1 MQKKKDELKNSNLIG
16 QPELN
21 IGLCGHVDHGKTTL
35 LERLSG
41 KWADTHSEEIKRGI
55 TIRLGYA
62 DTVFRKCD
70 ECDLYTVKEKCPK
83 CNKET
88 QPVRKLSFVDAP
100 GHESLMATMLSGAT
114 LMDAALLLVA
124 ANENCPQ
131 PQTREHLMALKI
143 IGIKTIIVVQNKVD
157 LFKILKQKNPYLFRA
172 KNVLTAQ
179 DLIKGFLDAFLQSQ
193 EETLF
198 GDFIEG
204 LAIFVCDKV
213 YGAKKSELT
222 GIDLEF
228 EKDGVIY
235 VVEIKAGWNWG
246 NSSQI
251 RQLKINFANAKKLM
265 LAKTGKKVIAV
276 NGCCF
281 GKDNKPDK
289 GGYLKLCGQQFWEL
303 ISGDEKLYIDI
314 VEPIGYEAREKNEEF
329 AENYAQ
335 IINKLTLEFSQ
346 KFCDDGKINWEKLV
360 EYNSGFKRIIKKI
373 KI

>member
-1 MQKKKDELKNSNLIG
+1 MKKFNLQEIYKYAEKHISIFH
-16 QPELN
+16 QR
-21 IGLCGHVDHGKTTL
+21 
-35 LERLSG
+35 RL
-41 KWADTHSEEIKRGI
+41 D
-55 TIRLGYA
+55 Y
-62 DTVFRKCD
+62 
-70 ECDLYTVKEKCPK
+70 
-83 CNKET
+83 
-88 QPVRKLSFVDAP
+88 
-100 GHESLMATMLSGAT
+100 
-114 LMDAALLLVA
+114 
-124 ANENCPQ
+124 
-131 PQTREHLMALKI
+131 
-143 IGIKTIIVVQNKVD
+143 VQNKVD

-251 RQLKINFANAKKLM
+251 RQLNINFASAKKM
-265 LAKTGKKVIAV
+265 MRARTGKKVIAV

-281 GKDNKPDK
+281 GKENKPDK
-289 GGYLKLCGQQFWEL
+289 GVYLKLCGQQFWEL

-314 VEPIGYEAREKNEEF
+314 VEPIGYEAREKNEKF

-346 KFCDDGKINWEKLV
+346 KFCENGKINWKKLV
-360 EYNSGFKRIIKKI
+360 EYNSGFKKIIKK
-373 KI
+373 

>member
-1 MQKKKDELKNSNLIG
+1 MKKFNLQEIYKYAEKHISIFH
-16 QPELN
+16 QR
-21 IGLCGHVDHGKTTL
+21 
-35 LERLSG
+35 RL
-41 KWADTHSEEIKRGI
+41 D
-55 TIRLGYA
+55 Y
-62 DTVFRKCD
+62 
-70 ECDLYTVKEKCPK
+70 
-83 CNKET
+83 
-88 QPVRKLSFVDAP
+88 
-100 GHESLMATMLSGAT
+100 
-114 LMDAALLLVA
+114 
-124 ANENCPQ
+124 
-131 PQTREHLMALKI
+131 
-143 IGIKTIIVVQNKVD
+143 VQNKVD

-198 GDFIEG
+198 GYFIEG

-251 RQLKINFANAKKLM
+251 RQLNINFASAKKM
-265 LAKTGKKVIAV
+265 MRARTGKKVIAV

-289 GGYLKLCGQQFWEL
+289 GVYLKLCGQQFWEL

-314 VEPIGYEAREKNEEF
+314 VEPIGYEAREKNEKF

-346 KFCDDGKINWEKLV
+346 KFCENGKINWKKLV
-360 EYNSGFKRIIKKI
+360 EYNSGFKKIIKK
-373 KI
+373 

>member
-1 MQKKKDELKNSNLIG
+1 MKKFNLQEIYKYAEKHISIFH
-16 QPELN
+16 QR
-21 IGLCGHVDHGKTTL
+21 
-35 LERLSG
+35 RL
-41 KWADTHSEEIKRGI
+41 D
-55 TIRLGYA
+55 Y
-62 DTVFRKCD
+62 
-70 ECDLYTVKEKCPK
+70 
-83 CNKET
+83 
-88 QPVRKLSFVDAP
+88 
-100 GHESLMATMLSGAT
+100 
-114 LMDAALLLVA
+114 
-124 ANENCPQ
+124 
-131 PQTREHLMALKI
+131 
-143 IGIKTIIVVQNKVD
+143 VQNKVD

-251 RQLKINFANAKKLM
+251 RQLNINFASAKKM
-265 LAKTGKKVIAV
+265 MRARTGKKVIAV

-289 GGYLKLCGQQFWEL
+289 GDYLKLCGQHFWEF
-303 ISGDEKLYIDI
+303 ISGDKKLYIDI
-314 VEPIGYEAREKNEEF
+314 IEPIGYKAKEKNEEF
-329 AENYAQ
+329 IENYAR
-335 IINKLTLEFSQ
+335 IVNKLTLGFSQ
-346 KFCDDGKINWEKLV
+346 QFCDDGKINWTKLV
-360 EYNSGFKRIIKKI
+360 EFNSGFEKIIKK
-373 KI
+373 

>member
-1 MQKKKDELKNSNLIG
+1 MKKFNLQEIYKYVEKHISIFH
-16 QPELN
+16 QR
-21 IGLCGHVDHGKTTL
+21 
-35 LERLSG
+35 RL
-41 KWADTHSEEIKRGI
+41 D
-55 TIRLGYA
+55 Y
-62 DTVFRKCD
+62 
-70 ECDLYTVKEKCPK
+70 
-83 CNKET
+83 
-88 QPVRKLSFVDAP
+88 
-100 GHESLMATMLSGAT
+100 
-114 LMDAALLLVA
+114 
-124 ANENCPQ
+124 
-131 PQTREHLMALKI
+131 
-143 IGIKTIIVVQNKVD
+143 VQNKVD

-251 RQLKINFANAKKLM
+251 RQLNINFASAKKM
-265 LAKTGKKVIAV
+265 MRARTGKKVIAV

>member
-1 MQKKKDELKNSNLIG
+1 MKKINLQEIYEYVEKHISIFHQKR
-16 QPELN
+16 LN
-21 IGLCGHVDHGKTTL
+21 
-35 LERLSG
+35 
-41 KWADTHSEEIKRGI
+41 
-55 TIRLGYA
+55 Y
-62 DTVFRKCD
+62 
-70 ECDLYTVKEKCPK
+70 
-83 CNKET
+83 
-88 QPVRKLSFVDAP
+88 
-100 GHESLMATMLSGAT
+100 
-114 LMDAALLLVA
+114 
-124 ANENCPQ
+124 
-131 PQTREHLMALKI
+131 
-143 IGIKTIIVVQNKVD
+143 VQNKID
-157 LFKILKQKNPYLFRA
+157 LLKILKQKNPYLFRA
-172 KNVLTAQ
+172 KNMLTAQ

-251 RQLKINFANAKKLM
+251 RQLKINFENAKKL
-265 LAKTGKKVIAV
+265 LSAKTGRKIIAV

-289 GGYLKLCGQQFWEL
+289 GGYLKLCGQRFWEL
-303 ISGDEKLYIDI
+303 ISGNEKLYIDI
-314 VEPIGYEAREKNEEF
+314 IEPIGYRAREKNEEF

-346 KFCDDGKINWEKLV
+346 KFFDDGKINWEKLV
-360 EYNSGFKRIIKKI
+360 EYNSGFEKIIKK
-373 KI
+373 

>member
-1 MQKKKDELKNSNLIG
+1 MKKINLQEIYEYVEKHISIFHQKR
-16 QPELN
+16 LN
-21 IGLCGHVDHGKTTL
+21 
-35 LERLSG
+35 
-41 KWADTHSEEIKRGI
+41 
-55 TIRLGYA
+55 Y
-62 DTVFRKCD
+62 
-70 ECDLYTVKEKCPK
+70 
-83 CNKET
+83 
-88 QPVRKLSFVDAP
+88 
-100 GHESLMATMLSGAT
+100 
-114 LMDAALLLVA
+114 
-124 ANENCPQ
+124 
-131 PQTREHLMALKI
+131 
-143 IGIKTIIVVQNKVD
+143 VQNKID
-157 LFKILKQKNPYLFRA
+157 LLKILKQKNPYLFRA
-172 KNVLTAQ
+172 KNMLTAQ

-251 RQLKINFANAKKLM
+251 RQLKINFENAKKL
-265 LAKTGKKVIAV
+265 LRAKTGRKIIAV

-289 GGYLKLCGQQFWEL
+289 DGYLKLCGQRFWEL
-303 ISGDEKLYIDI
+303 ISGNEKLYIDI
-314 VEPIGYEAREKNEEF
+314 IEPIGYRAREKNEEF

-346 KFCDDGKINWEKLV
+346 KFFDDGKINWEKLV
-360 EYNSGFKRIIKKI
+360 EYNSGFERITKK
-373 KI
+373 

>member
-1 MQKKKDELKNSNLIG
+1 MKKFKPQEIYEYVEKHISIFHQKR
-16 QPELN
+16 LN
-21 IGLCGHVDHGKTTL
+21 
-35 LERLSG
+35 
-41 KWADTHSEEIKRGI
+41 
-55 TIRLGYA
+55 Y
-62 DTVFRKCD
+62 
-70 ECDLYTVKEKCPK
+70 
-83 CNKET
+83 
-88 QPVRKLSFVDAP
+88 
-100 GHESLMATMLSGAT
+100 
-114 LMDAALLLVA
+114 
-124 ANENCPQ
+124 
-131 PQTREHLMALKI
+131 
-143 IGIKTIIVVQNKVD
+143 VQNKID
-157 LFKILKQKNPYLFRA
+157 LLKILKQKNPYLFRA
-172 KNVLTAQ
+172 KNMLTAQ

-251 RQLKINFANAKKLM
+251 RQLKINFENAKKL
-265 LAKTGKKVIAV
+265 LRAKTGRKIIAV

-289 GGYLKLCGQQFWEL
+289 DGYLKLCGQRFWEL
-303 ISGDEKLYIDI
+303 ISGNEKLYIDI
-314 VEPIGYEAREKNEEF
+314 IEPIGYRAREKNEEF

-346 KFCDDGKINWEKLV
+346 KFFDDGKINWEKLV
-360 EYNSGFKRIIKKI
+360 EYNSGF
-373 KI
+373 